1 MANLEMG
8 NQVYTE
14 GKEVG
19 RGGNRRGSSACS
31 VATGV
36 EWGGDACVVE
46 VSSRGEEG
54 AEFGDPRGERAQF

>member
-19 RGGNRRGSSACS
+19 RGGGGGEIG
-31 VATGV
+31 GV
-36 EWGGDACVVE
+36 PAHA
-46 VSSRGEEG
+46 R
-54 AEFGDPRGERAQF
+54 

>member
-19 RGGNRRGSSACS
+19 RGG
-31 VATGV
+31 
-36 EWGGDACVVE
+36 
-46 VSSRGEEG
+46 G
-54 AEFGDPRGERAQF
+54 AEIGGVPAHAR